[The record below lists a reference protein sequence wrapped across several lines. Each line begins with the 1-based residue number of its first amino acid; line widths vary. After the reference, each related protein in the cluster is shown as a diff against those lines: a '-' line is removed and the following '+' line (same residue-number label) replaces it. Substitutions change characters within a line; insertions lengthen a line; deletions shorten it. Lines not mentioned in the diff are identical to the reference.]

1 MGRLTEVKQ
10 YAQLIRAFAKV
21 YPDYKDW
28 KLKII
33 GDGEEMENLKALVK
47 TLGLESGVELTG
59 FRTDVLQQME
69 KAAMFVL
76 TSWNEGFPLVV
87 LEAMTCGLPIIS
99 YDIVSVREEVTDKA
113 GILVPLNNEET
124 LADAIRALME
134 DENLRKE
141 YGEKAYQKS
150 LEYSLEEIGARW
162 IAELS

>member
-1 MGRLTEVKQ
+1 
-10 YAQLIRAFAKV
+10 
-21 YPDYKDW
+21 
-28 KLKII
+28 
-33 GDGEEMENLKALVK
+33 MENLKALVK